1 MIKSLLQEMQGN
13 LTGYHITK
21 FTKYIS
27 LVDASISNKIMQ
39 TLPATFAQGSELGF
53 VIFFD

>member
-1 MIKSLLQEMQGN
+1 MQRN
-13 LTGYHITK
+13 LTNHYITK

-27 LVDASISNKIMQ
+27 LVDASIRTKVMQ

>member
-1 MIKSLLQEMQGN
+1 MQGN

-27 LVDASISNKIMQ
+27 LVDAIISNKVMQ
-39 TLPATFAQGSELGF
+39 TLPATFAQGS
-53 VIFFD
+53 